1 MTDTSPQTGYAEVN
15 GLTMYYEIHGSGGV
29 PVVLL
34 HGAYMSTG
42 AMQPLLSDL
51 TRSRQLIAVDLQGHG
66 RTADVDRPLRYE
78 QMADDVAALLEHLG
92 ITQADVVGYSM
103 GGGVGLQLAIRHPE
117 RVRKLVAMSAGYRLD
132 GMYPEVIA
140 GIADITPEVFYNT
153 PWYEENYAA
162 VAPRPADFPVLVEKL
177 KRLDAEEFDWSREI
191 ETIAAPTLLVFG
203 DSDVLRPEH
212 MVELFRLLGG
222 GVPGDLTGL
231 PKARLAVLPG
241 TTHVTVMNR
250 IDWLLPMITEFLDEP
265 TPESS

>member
-1 MTDTSPQTGYAEVN
+1 MVDTASQTGYASVN
-15 GLTMYYEIHGSGGV
+15 GLDMYYEVQGSGGV

-34 HGAYMSTG
+34 HGAYMATG

-51 TRSRQLIAVDLQGHG
+51 AKSRQVIAVDLQGHG
-66 RTADVDRPLRYE
+66 RTADVDRPLQYE
-78 QMADDVAALLEHLG
+78 QMADDVAALMDHLG
-92 ITQADVVGYSM
+92 IDQADIAGYSM

-117 RVRKLVAMSAGYRLD
+117 RVRKLVAMSAGFRLD

-140 GIADITPEVFYNT
+140 GIAEITPEVFYGT
-153 PWYEENYAA
+153 PWYDENYAA
-162 VAPRPADFPVLVEKL
+162 VAPRPEDFPVLVEKL
-177 KRLDAEEFDWSREI
+177 KRLDAEEFDWSQEI
-191 ETIAAPTLLVFG
+191 KGIAAPTLLVFG
-203 DSDVLRPEH
+203 DADVLRPEH

-250 IDWLLPMITEFLDEP
+250 GAWLLPMITEFLDEP
-265 TPESS
+265 TPEAS